1 MPYLLVYDIR
11 GTNNALR
18 MRLNRKLH
26 QCRAEQI
33 QQSVWKLE
41 NPEQCRALARL
52 VNSNGGRALVVPLRS
67 DDKPLSFP
75 PELRSQP

>member
-1 MPYLLVYDIR
+1 MPYLLAYDIR

-18 MRLNRKLH
+18 LRLNRKLH

-41 NPEQCRALARL
+41 NLKQCRALVISLERKHVLTQQRYYRTNQLRL
-52 VNSNGGRALVVPLRS
+52 TSEFRR
-67 DDKPLSFP
+67 K
-75 PELRSQP
+75 